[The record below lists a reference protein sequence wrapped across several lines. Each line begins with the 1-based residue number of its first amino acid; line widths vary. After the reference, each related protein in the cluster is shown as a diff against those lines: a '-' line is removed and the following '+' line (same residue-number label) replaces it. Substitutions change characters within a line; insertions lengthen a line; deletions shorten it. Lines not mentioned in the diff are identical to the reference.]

1 MASDKLCSPFLRTRM
16 LLCGVG
22 LFSSG
27 KKTSDKTLQLSCLMS
42 EEGVYATQAH
52 LLSTLSQSAGWL
64 THFSFGNNS
73 APARQYTFLLCSF
86 LFFFFFSGTHTLYT
100 SEILCI
106 RKRRKIFCV
115 CVCFCLEV
123 ARRKQHSGK
132 ILFALVRHRLAYHA
146 CLHLM
151 HRA

>member
-1 MASDKLCSPFLRTRM
+1 MWGGAFFEWKKNIRQDPPVVLSDVGGRGLRYPSTLAVDAVTICRLADALFLRQQLGPSSAIYLPALLFPFL
-16 LLCGVG
+16 
-22 LFSSG
+22 
-27 KKTSDKTLQLSCLMS
+27 
-42 EEGVYATQAH
+42 
-52 LLSTLSQSAGWL
+52 
-64 THFSFGNNS
+64 
-73 APARQYTFLLCSF
+73 
-86 LFFFFFSGTHTLYT
+86 FFFSGTHTLYT